1 MNRFEQAKQ
10 FEDALVAKLDESAM
24 TVAQVTEWST
34 RPRTTVISA
43 LARLEKAGRVT
54 RQGST
59 YFSSPGDAFSSEEIE
74 GAIADLQAV
83 EGDDPSVVTGAHSI
97 AFELARRVAA
107 ELQAAEN
114 REVRSAYG
122 RALFAL
128 FDVLRLELS

>member
-10 FEDALVAKLDESAM
+10 FEDALVTKLDDNAM
-24 TVAQVTEWST
+24 TVAEVTEWSA

-43 LARLEKAGRVT
+43 LARLERAGRVT

-59 YFSSPGDAFSSEEIE
+59 YFSKPGDAFSSEEIE

-83 EGDDPSVVTGAHSI
+83 EGDDLNVVTGSHSI
-97 AFELARRVAA
+97 AFDLARRVAA
-107 ELQAAEN
+107 ELQAAED
-114 REVRSAYG
+114 RRVRSAYG
-122 RALFAL
+122 RALSAL